1 VTDSDRAVPN
11 LSDSWLN
18 PVEPDPLLAAW
29 RRNVGPPVALDLA
42 PAVDRAPAAI
52 DVLCWNLA
60 IGAARL
66 GEVLDLVREARTPGP
81 DGAPVPIVVL
91 AQEAYREG
99 SVVPAERAA
108 DDHHAHGGRLS
119 RGRRLDIVSLAVER
133 RLSLRYAPSMRN
145 GASRSDR
152 GNAVLADRAISDAR
166 AFSLPLLRQR
176 RVAVAVRL
184 AAVPRLT
191 LVSGHLENRTR
202 LSLGLRAAAGLGLH
216 RAVQAQALADGLAHY
231 DGDVL
236 LGADLNTVLGRRDPA
251 FRRLLD
257 AGFREPERDGAW
269 SHTFHGPV
277 RLPLD
282 HVLLRSGDGPVCG
295 ARVARMDE
303 SPEDRR
309 RRIHGSDHHPLLA
322 RVLLEEPSADVD
334 PRAPAAS

>member
-1 VTDSDRAVPN
+1 VTDSDHAVPD
-11 LSDSWLN
+11 LSDSWLD
-18 PVEPDPLLAAW
+18 PDEPDPLLAAW

-42 PAVDRAPAAI
+42 PPLDRAPAAI

-60 IGAARL
+60 IGTARL
-66 GEVLDLVREARTPGP
+66 GEVLDAVREARTPGP
-81 DGAPVPIVVL
+81 DGDHVPIVVL
-91 AQEAYREG
+91 AQEAYRGG

-108 DDHHAHGGRLS
+108 DDRHAHGGRLAM
-119 RGRRLDIVSLAVER
+119 GRRLDIVEVAVER

-191 LVSGHLENRTR
+191 MVSAHLENRTR

-216 RAVQAQALADGLAHY
+216 RAAQAQALADGLAHH

-251 FRRLLD
+251 YRRLSA

-282 HVLLRSGDGPVCG
+282 HVLVGRGGGPLREV
-295 ARVARMDE
+295 RL
-303 SPEDRR
+303 
-309 RRIHGSDHHPLLA
+309 RRIDENPADRGRSIYGSDHHPLLA
-322 RVLLEEPSADVD
+322 RALLAE
-334 PRAPAAS
+334 PAASVETPASTAR